1 MNIQEQTGEQ
11 LATILNG
18 EWNKL
23 VSAQTNIQV
32 INAELERR
40 SKVKETVEAPHVG
53 I

>member
-1 MNIQEQTGEQ
+1 LDIKTQTGEQ

-23 VSAQTNIQV
+23 FQAQTNIQV

-40 SKVKETVEAPHVG
+40 SKDEKPKK
-53 I
+53 